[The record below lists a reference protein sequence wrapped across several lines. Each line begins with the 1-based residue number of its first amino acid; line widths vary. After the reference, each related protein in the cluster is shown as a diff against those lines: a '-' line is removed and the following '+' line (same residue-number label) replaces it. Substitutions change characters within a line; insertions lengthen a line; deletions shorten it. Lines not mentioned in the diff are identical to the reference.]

1 MKVKKVEL
9 FNYRNYLLNSIEF
22 GDGLNVI
29 EGHNAQGKTNL
40 IEAVYFCAVGKSFRA
55 TREKEVLNWDKDVAK
70 IKLTIEKEIGKKVIE
85 IIFSKNQK
93 KTVKIDGIPIKKIG
107 ELMGELTAVFFA
119 PDELKLIKESPESYF
134 EVLSRTLEFIL
145 FTLAVP
151 YSILALSI
159 KIYDLQ
165 NQKTESVNA
174 ARMRFY
180 DVNRNLKLVVTADSI
195 LYIAAEEN
203 YINIYYTDNGKVK
216 CYVLRNSMRSVDE
229 LCLSNGLVRCH
240 RSFYVNPSHVR
251 VLRKEKEGIV
261 SAELDMDDLRD
272 IPVSKTYY
280 KNLAEML

>member
-1 MKVKKVEL
+1 MNQVPKYYRRFIPQLIHMIVLPL
-9 FNYRNYLLNSIEF
+9 F
-22 GDGLNVI
+22 
-29 EGHNAQGKTNL
+29 
-40 IEAVYFCAVGKSFRA
+40 
-55 TREKEVLNWDKDVAK
+55 
-70 IKLTIEKEIGKKVIE
+70 
-85 IIFSKNQK
+85 
-93 KTVKIDGIPIKKIG
+93 
-107 ELMGELTAVFFA
+107 FFA
-119 PDELKLIKESPESYF
+119 FILVYQPFDLITFFGSSWFGVHVTVLTCIILACVIVTRLLYYFLPLRLNYALYIAWCFAEGIFISFFASLYLWLIKESPGSYF

-180 DVNRNLKLVVTADSI
+180 DVNRNLKLLVTADSI